1 MAIEDIFI
9 ALEEQGAQES
19 REAVDAAREQA
30 KGITEDAEAQA
41 KAIRDTRIETARAH
55 ATLISAR
62 TVNSARLNGRRM
74 VAGVKERAI
83 VEAFDEALVKLG
95 SVRGGAGY
103 PGLFRALADEAV
115 AGLSGELVVRVDPAD
130 EALAAE
136 FLKASGLVGSVDPT
150 GKTCGG
156 LTVIAEGGD
165 LLRRN
170 TLEDRLE
177 KFRGLGQS
185 EIAEVLSA

>member
-1 MAIEDIFI
+1 MAMEDIFV
-9 ALEEQGAQES
+9 ALEEQGEQES
-19 REAVDAAREQA
+19 REAVEAAREQA
-30 KGITEDAEAQA
+30 KGIKEDAEAQA
-41 KAIRDTRIETARAH
+41 KAIRDGRVEAAKAH
-55 ATLISAR
+55 ATLVSAR

-83 VEAFDEALVKLG
+83 VTAFDEALVKFG
-95 SVRGGAGY
+95 SVRASAGY
-103 PGLFRALADEAV
+103 PALFRALAEEAV
-115 AGLSGELVVRVDPAD
+115 AGLTGEVVILVDPAD

-136 FLKASGLVGSVDPT
+136 FLKSSGLVGSVDPT
-150 GKTCGG
+150 GKTLGG
-156 LTVIAEGGD
+156 LTAVAKGGD

>member
-9 ALEEQGAQES
+9 ALEEQGEQES
-19 REAVDAAREQA
+19 REALEAAREQA
-30 KGITEDAEAQA
+30 KGIKEDAEAQA
-41 KAIRDTRIETARAH
+41 KAIRDARIEAANAH

-62 TVNSARLNGRRM
+62 TVNSARLNGRRS

-83 VEAFDEALVKLG
+83 VQAFDEALVKLE
-95 SVRGGAGY
+95 SFRGTAGY
-103 PGLFRALADEAV
+103 PALFRALAEEAV
-115 AGLSGELVVRVDPAD
+115 ANLSGELVLKVDPAD
-130 EALAAE
+130 AALAAD
-136 FLKASGLVGSVDPT
+136 FLKESGLVGTVDAT
-150 GKTCGG
+150 SKTRGG
-156 LTVIAEGGD
+156 LVVVAENGD
-165 LLRRN
+165 LFRRN

>member
-1 MAIEDIFI
+1 MAIEDIFV
-9 ALEEQGAQES
+9 ALEEQGEQES

-30 KGITEDAEAQA
+30 KGIKEDAEAQA
-41 KAIRDTRIETARAH
+41 KAIRDARVEAATAH

-62 TVNSARLNGRRM
+62 TVNSARLTGRRM

-83 VEAFDEALVKLG
+83 VTAFDEALAKLG
-95 SVRGGAGY
+95 SVRASAGY
-103 PGLFRALADEAV
+103 PALFRALAEEAI
-115 AGLSGELVVRVDPAD
+115 ADLSGEVVIQVDPAD
-130 EALAAE
+130 QALATE
-136 FLKASGLVGSVDPT
+136 FLKASGMVGSVDAT
-150 GKTCGG
+150 AKTFGG
-156 LTVIAEGGD
+156 LTIVAKGGD

>member
-1 MAIEDIFI
+1 MAIEDIFA
-9 ALEEQGAQES
+9 ALEEQGEQEG

-30 KGITEDAEAQA
+30 KGIKEDAEAQA
-41 KAIRDTRIETARAH
+41 KAIRDGRVEAAKTH
-55 ATLISAR
+55 ATLVSAR
-62 TVNSARLNGRRM
+62 TVNSARLNGRRS

-83 VEAFDEALVKLG
+83 VQAFDEARAKLG
-95 SVRGGAGY
+95 SVRAGAAY
-103 PGLFRALADEAV
+103 PALFRALAEEAV
-115 AGLSGELVVRVDPAD
+115 AGLTGDIVLRVDPAD

-150 GKTCGG
+150 GKTSGG
-156 LTVIAEGGD
+156 LTVVAEGGD

>member
-1 MAIEDIFI
+1 MAIEDIFV
-9 ALEEQGAQES
+9 ALEEQGEQES

-30 KGITEDAEAQA
+30 KGIKEDAEAQA
-41 KAIRDTRIETARAH
+41 KAIRDARVEAAKSH

-83 VEAFDEALVKLG
+83 VQAFDEALAKLA
-95 SVRGGAGY
+95 SVRASAGY
-103 PGLFRALADEAV
+103 PVLFRALADEAV
-115 AGLSGELVVRVDPAD
+115 AGLSGEIVVRVDSAD
-130 EALAAE
+130 AGLAAD
-136 FLKASGLVGSVDPT
+136 FLKASGLVGTVDAT
-150 GKTCGG
+150 AKTAGG
-156 LTVIAEGGD
+156 VTIVAEGGD

>member
-1 MAIEDIFI
+1 MAMEDIFV
-9 ALEEQGAQES
+9 ALEEQGEQES
-19 REAVDAAREQA
+19 REAVEAAREQA
-30 KGITEDAEAQA
+30 EGIKEDAEAQA
-41 KAIRDTRIETARAH
+41 KAIRDGRVEAAKAH
-55 ATLISAR
+55 ATLVSAR

-83 VEAFDEALVKLG
+83 VTAFDEALVKLG
-95 SVRGGAGY
+95 SVRGSAGY
-103 PGLFRALADEAV
+103 PALFRALAEEAV
-115 AGLSGELVVRVDPAD
+115 AGLTGEVVILVDPAD

-136 FLKASGLVGSVDPT
+136 FLKSSGMVGSVDAT
-150 GKTCGG
+150 AKTFGG
-156 LTVIAEGGD
+156 LTIVAKGGD

-170 TLEDRLE
+170 SLEDRLE

>member
-9 ALEEQGAQES
+9 ALEEQGEQES
-19 REAVDAAREQA
+19 REALEAAREQA
-30 KGITEDAEAQA
+30 KGIKEDAEAQS
-41 KAIRDTRIETARAH
+41 KAIRDTRVEAAKAH
-55 ATLISAR
+55 ATLLSSR
-62 TVNSARLNGRRM
+62 TVNSARLSGRRT

-83 VEAFDEALVKLG
+83 VQAFDEALVKLATI
-95 SVRGGAGY
+95 RGTAGY
-103 PGLFRALADEAV
+103 PALFRALADEAV
-115 AGLSGELVVRVDPAD
+115 AGLSGDLVLKVDTAD
-130 EALAAE
+130 EALASE
-136 FLKASGLVGSVDPT
+136 YLKSSGLVGSVDAT
-150 GKTCGG
+150 AKSCGG
-156 LTVIAEGGD
+156 LIVVAEAGN

>member
-1 MAIEDIFI
+1 MAIEDIFV
-9 ALEEQGAQES
+9 ALEEQGEQES
-19 REAVDAAREQA
+19 REAVEAAREQA
-30 KGITEDAEAQA
+30 KGIKEDAEAQA
-41 KAIRDTRIETARAH
+41 KAIRDGRVEAAKAH
-55 ATLISAR
+55 ATLVSAR
-62 TVNSARLNGRRM
+62 TVNSARLNGRRA

-83 VEAFDEALVKLG
+83 VTAFDEALAKLG
-95 SVRGGAGY
+95 SVRAGAGY
-103 PGLFRALADEAV
+103 PALFRALAEEAV
-115 AGLSGELVVRVDPAD
+115 AGLTGDVVVLVDPAD

-136 FLKASGLVGSVDPT
+136 FLKSSGLVGSVDPT
-150 GKTCGG
+150 GKTLGG
-156 LTVIAEGGD
+156 LTVVAKGGD

>member
-1 MAIEDIFI
+1 MAIEDIFV
-9 ALEEQGAQES
+9 ALEEQGEQES

-30 KGITEDAEAQA
+30 KGIKEDAEAQA
-41 KAIRDTRIETARAH
+41 KAIRDARVEAAKAH
-55 ATLISAR
+55 ATLTSAR
-62 TVNSARLNGRRM
+62 TVNSARLTGRRM

-83 VEAFDEALVKLG
+83 VTAFDEALVKLG
-95 SVRGGAGY
+95 SARASAGY
-103 PGLFRALADEAV
+103 PALFRALADEAV
-115 AGLSGELVVRVDPAD
+115 AGLDGEIVVRVDPAD

-136 FLKASGLVGSVDPT
+136 FLKASGMVGSVDAT
-150 GKTCGG
+150 AKTSGG
-156 LTVIAEGGD
+156 LTIVAKGGD

>member
-9 ALEEQGAQES
+9 ALEEQGEQES
-19 REAVDAAREQA
+19 REALDAAREQA
-30 KGITEDAEAQA
+30 KGIKEDAEAQA
-41 KAIRDTRIETARAH
+41 KAIRDARIEAAKAH

-62 TVNSARLNGRRM
+62 TVNSARLNGRRS

-83 VEAFDEALVKLG
+83 VQAFDEALVKLE
-95 SVRGGAGY
+95 SVRGTAGY
-103 PGLFRALADEAV
+103 PALFRALAGEAV
-115 AGLSGELVVRVDPAD
+115 ANLSGELVLKVDPAD
-130 EALAAE
+130 AALAAD
-136 FLKASGLVGSVDPT
+136 FLKESGLVGTVDPT
-150 GKTCGG
+150 AKTRGG
-156 LTVIAEGGD
+156 LVVVAEQGD